1 MCCIC
6 GEREERVGDKC
17 FDRERDCELREFRVR
32 ESRKCK
38 VRDRES
44 RNCVTVNLVSAAFVI
59 ASAAS
64 LTFERMTL
72 ILNEI
77 VNIPSSVFCQISHSA
92 SWRCF
97 TIRERVRSTSRTQC
111 FPSFLGDV
119 SRIFSK
125 KIVLVV
131 TDSDQ

>member
-1 MCCIC
+1 MCCIS
-6 GEREERVGDKC
+6 GERGERVCDKC

-32 ESRKCK
+32 ESRKCEF
-38 VRDRES
+38 RDRES

-64 LTFERMTL
+64 LTFERMSL

-97 TIRERVRSTSRTQC
+97 TIRVRVID
-111 FPSFLGDV
+111 FENAMFSFLSWRRFPD
-119 SRIFSK
+119 F
-125 KIVLVV
+125 LEE
-131 TDSDQ
+131 DSPGCDRF